1 MYTGMVSKFI
11 GIKYSNCLKIP
22 SATQLMTKCNT
33 GPLHSVIQHN
43 CLSIIFYISK
53 NLLTPKKAL
62 TALAALY
69 PQLVDNIDYI
79 SPRNKLP

>member
-1 MYTGMVSKFI
+1 MYTGMVSKFK

-43 CLSIIFYISK
+43 CLSIIFYIG
-53 NLLTPKKAL
+53 KKFTNSIKGPYSSCSSVPSAC
-62 TALAALY
+62 
-69 PQLVDNIDYI
+69 
-79 SPRNKLP
+79 